1 MRRLPDRRHLL
12 RRPHVTHP
20 FPAYLHGFAFT
31 GQVGAIV
38 ASTPGEVQPAFEELQ
53 RQVAAGLHAAGFVC
67 YEAAG
72 ALNEAFND
80 AFSTTPGH
88 PMPLMWF
95 GLFTGRNAETF
106 PQHGAP
112 FRCSDWQTTPGSQ
125 RYRDSVQQIREL
137 IAAGDSYQV
146 NYTMRQ
152 RFAFS
157 GCSRSFFSELCR
169 NQPTRYN
176 CYLECGRWRVLSA
189 SPELFFS
196 LSGGRLVTRPMKGTA
211 PRGRWYEEDLDLKER
226 LRRSPKEVAENL
238 MIVDLLRND
247 MGMVSRTGS
256 VRVNALFDVESHP
269 TVHQMTST
277 IESRVGEG
285 VTPLELFRALFPCGS
300 VTGAPKR
307 RSMEIIGELERA
319 PRGLYT
325 GCLGYFS
332 PGGEALFSV
341 AIRTA
346 ILDCETGQGEI
357 GIGSGITYDSRPEA
371 EYRECLDKRAFIEE
385 QRPEFH
391 LIESLLHDER
401 GYFLLERHLER
412 LERSAR
418 YFSFPLAEG
427 APRRALEETAA
438 GLDRSAPHK
447 VRLLL
452 FKDGCL
458 RCEAAPLPGAA
469 REVKAAFARQ
479 RVSSAD
485 PFLYHKTSRRELFHQ
500 ERAHRPE
507 LDEVIFENERG
518 EVTEGAYSNLIA
530 VIDGTKC
537 TPPLGCG
544 LLPGTLRQELLAQGT
559 IEERV
564 LSREDLAR
572 AEVVFLVNSVR
583 GWRRVTLV
591 P

>member
-1 MRRLPDRRHLL
+1 M
-12 RRPHVTHP
+12 HP

-31 GQVGAIV
+31 GRVGEIV
-38 ASTPGEVQPAFEELQ
+38 ARTPGEVLPAFEELQ
-53 RQVAAGLHAAGFVC
+53 RQLAAGFHAAGFVC

-72 ALNEAFND
+72 ALND
-80 AFSTTPGH
+80 ALTTPPAH
-88 PMPLMWF
+88 QMPLLWF
-95 GLFTGRNAETF
+95 GLFTERNAEPF
-106 PQHGAP
+106 PLHQAS
-112 FRCSDWQTTPGSQ
+112 FRCSDWQTSPGLDA
-125 RYRDSVQQIREL
+125 YRDSVQEIREL

-152 RFAFS
+152 RFTFS

-169 NQPTRYN
+169 NQPTPYN
-176 CYLECGRWRVLSA
+176 SYIECGRWRLLSA

-211 PRGRWYEEDLDLKER
+211 PRGRWYAEDLARKER
-226 LRRSPKEVAENL
+226 LRQSPKDVAENL

-256 VRVNALFDVESHP
+256 VQVSSLFDVESHP

-285 VTPLELFRALFPCGS
+285 VSPLELFRALFPCGS

-307 RSMEIIGELERA
+307 RSMEIIAGLEGE

-332 PGGEALFSV
+332 PGGEAQFSV

-346 ILDCETGQGEI
+346 VLDHETGRGEI
-357 GIGSGITYDSRPEA
+357 GIGSGITYDSQPEA
-371 EYRECLDKRAFIEE
+371 EYQECLDKRAFVAE
-385 QRPEFH
+385 QRGEFH

-438 GLDRSAPHK
+438 RLAPSARHK
-447 VRLLL
+447 VRLML
-452 FKDGCL
+452 FGDGRL
-458 RCEAAPLPGAA
+458 SCEAAPLPEAMPEA
-469 REVKAAFARQ
+469 KAAFARQ
-479 RVSSAD
+479 PVSSAD
-485 PFLYHKTSRRELFHQ
+485 PFLYHKTSRRDLLHREL
-500 ERAHRPE
+500 AARPD

-518 EVTEGAYSNLIA
+518 ELTEGAYSNLVA
-530 VIDGTKC
+530 VIDGRKC
-537 TPPLGCG
+537 TPPLGSG
-544 LLPGTLRQELLAQGT
+544 LLPGTLREELLAQGM
-559 IEERV
+559 IEERI
-564 LSREDLAR
+564 LKREDLAR
-572 AEVVFLVNSVR
+572 ADAVFLVNSVR
-583 GWRRVTLV
+583 RWRQVTLV